1 MSNIDKTI
9 DEIDKIKHN
18 IDIILNNQKKML
30 FFLKSYHYILIL
42 AQIFKLKISL
52 MNLNENQDFI
62 VLFLSQVEME
72 LITINLYIDKSLI
85 DLENIV
91 KDQEIIYKH
100 IDSIFNNLTQNIKLL
115 NIKLLNI
122 ELLNIESNQISTLDS
137 YMEAI
142 VNFNIILNND
152 AIIKEYIIS
161 IREILKKCIMY
172 IEKVRVMWYNYKVK
186 INTNTNTNTI
196 TITTTENKKRK
207 LIFSDLD
214 SDAKENKTVLFFST
228 LTLESESVSE
238 SKFVSESLS
247 VSESVSALESA
258 FTSISASEDNLKTKK
273 AKQSLNNEKVI
284 TWLAKNSTS

>member
-1 MSNIDKTI
+1 MSNTDKTI
-9 DEIDKIKHN
+9 DEIKHN

-42 AQIFKLKISL
+42 SRIFNLKISL
-52 MNLNENQDFI
+52 MNLNENQNCI

-72 LITINLYIDKSLI
+72 LITINLCIDKSLL

-115 NIKLLNI
+115 IHI
-122 ELLNIESNQISTLDS
+122 EKTKISTLDS
-137 YMEAI
+137 YIEAI
-142 VNFNIILNND
+142 VKFNIILNND

-161 IREILKKCIMY
+161 IREILKNSIIY
-172 IEKVRVMWYNYKVK
+172 IENVKVMWYNYKVK
-186 INTNTNTNTI
+186 INKNTN
-196 TITTTENKKRK
+196 TITTTENRKRK
-207 LIFSDLD
+207 LNFSDLDLDLD
-214 SDAKENKTVLFFST
+214 SDAKENKTVLFSSK
-228 LTLESESVSE
+228 LTTESESVSE
-238 SKFVSESLS
+238 SKS
-247 VSESVSALESA
+247 VSESASV
-258 FTSISASEDNLKTKK
+258 SEDNLKTKK

>member
-72 LITINLYIDKSLI
+72 LITINLYIDKSLL

-115 NIKLLNI
+115 NIELLNI
-122 ELLNIESNQISTLDS
+122 ELSNIESNQISTLDS
-137 YMEAI
+137 YMKAI
-142 VNFNIILNND
+142 VKFNIILNND

-172 IEKVRVMWYNYKVK
+172 IEKARVMWYNYKFK
-186 INTNTNTNTI
+186 INTNTI
-196 TITTTENKKRK
+196 ITTTENKKRK
-207 LIFSDLD
+207 SELLD
-214 SDAKENKTVLFFST
+214 IDIDVDV
-228 LTLESESVSE
+228 SVSVSVDDQDINKDDNE
-238 SKFVSESLS
+238 KKFLFSLASECTSEC
-247 VSESVSALESA
+247 VSESVA
-258 FTSISASEDNLKTKK
+258 NLKTKK
-273 AKQSLNNEKVI
+273 TKKFSNNEKVI
-284 TWLAKNSTS
+284 TWLKNNTI

>member
-62 VLFLSQVEME
+62 VLFLSRVEME
-72 LITINLYIDKSLI
+72 LITINLYIDKSLL

-100 IDSIFNNLTQNIKLL
+100 IDSIFNNLSQNIKLL
-115 NIKLLNI
+115 K
-122 ELLNIESNQISTLDS
+122 IESNQISTLDS

-186 INTNTNTNTI
+186 INTNTNTNTNTI

-207 LIFSDLD
+207 LIFSDLDLD

-238 SKFVSESLS
+238 SKFVSESVS
-247 VSESVSALESA
+247 VSVTALESA

-273 AKQSLNNEKVI
+273 TKQSLNNEKVI